1 MVCSQLLRLLTG
13 DVVPCAPP
21 PAYLELS
28 YKVGRVFGAL
38 SPPITVLI
46 LPPRL
51 ASVYIQ
57 ASIHPT
63 KILSTCSVPGAV
75 PSTGH
80 QAELSQ
86 QPVAPCGTLGL
97 LSLVILSTTMS
108 QNYPSLHSPPM
119 TLPLLPFG
127 MELFL
132 CSSYHSNQTSYSY

>member
-1 MVCSQLLRLLTG
+1 MVCSQLLHLLPG
-13 DVVPCAPP
+13 NVEPCAPP

-28 YKVGRVFGAL
+28 YKVGRMFGAL

-57 ASIHPT
+57 ASIHLT

-80 QAELSQ
+80 QAGLSQ

-97 LSLVILSTTMS
+97 LSLVILSTTM
-108 QNYPSLHSPPM
+108 Q
-119 TLPLLPFG
+119 
-127 MELFL
+127 
-132 CSSYHSNQTSYSY
+132 

>member
-1 MVCSQLLRLLTG
+1 MVCSQLLHLLPG
-13 DVVPCAPP
+13 NVEPCAPP

-28 YKVGRVFGAL
+28 YKVGRMFGAL

-46 LPPRL
+46 LPSRL

-57 ASIHPT
+57 ASIHLT

-80 QAELSQ
+80 QAGLSQ

-97 LSLVILSTTMS
+97 LSLVILSTTTS

-119 TLPLLPFG
+119 TLSL
-127 MELFL
+127 
-132 CSSYHSNQTSYSY
+132 SSLSGWNYFFVVLIITIK